1 MSKHPASGPAASCG
15 APDEGG
21 SHPDGSHPGA
31 PRPDTET
38 QQRLAAHRSTGA
50 DGPRPRTGDHDGGDG
65 HDGHDHGG
73 HGHDHGAGA
82 SRRRLAIAF
91 GITATVLIAE
101 LIGAAVTGS
110 LALLV
115 DAAHM
120 LVDAGGLLLALV
132 ASVLAARPRSPRR
145 TWGWMRAEILAAGI
159 QAAILLA
166 VGVYAAVEGIR
177 RLLDPPPPV
186 DSDVLLL
193 GAIGVIGLLANVI
206 SLLVLAGGRKS
217 SLNMRAAFLEVVN
230 DALGSVAVI
239 AAAVVIAL
247 TGWTGADA
255 VAGLLIAAMIMPR
268 ALALLRESGSV
279 LLESAPRGLDTQR
292 IAGHLET
299 IPHVVA
305 VHDLHASLIS
315 TGVPVLTAH
324 VIIDDECFRNG
335 TAPLVLDAL
344 QSCAVEHFPVAVR
357 HTTFQL
363 EPASHPQHESLGPAH
378 D

>member
-1 MSKHPASGPAASCG
+1 MSKHSAPGSTASCRP
-15 APDEGG
+15 PDD
-21 SHPDGSHPGA
+21 DGSRAG
-31 PRPDTET
+31 TET
-38 QQRLAAHRSTGA
+38 RHRLDAHRGA
-50 DGPRPRTGDHDGGDG
+50 GGAEPPHGG
-65 HDGHDHGG
+65 HGQDHGG
-73 HGHDHGAGA
+73 HGHSHDHGG
-82 SRRRLAIAF
+82 SRRRLTIAF

-101 LIGAAVTGS
+101 LIGAAITGS

-132 ASVLAARPRSPRR
+132 ASVLAARPRSPQR
-145 TWGWMRAEILAAGI
+145 TWGWMRAEILAAGV
-159 QAAILLA
+159 QAAILLT
-166 VGVYAAVEGIR
+166 VGVYAVIEGIR
-177 RLLDPPPPV
+177 RLVQPPPPV
-186 DSDVLLL
+186 DSEVLLL
-193 GAIGVIGLLANVI
+193 GAIGALGLLANVV
-206 SLLVLAGGRKS
+206 SLLVLMGGRKA
-217 SLNMRAAFLEVVN
+217 SLNMRAAFLEVIN

-255 VAGLLIAAMIMPR
+255 VAGLLIAALIMPR
-268 ALALLRESGSV
+268 ALSLLRESGSV
-279 LLESAPRGLDTQR
+279 LLESVPRGLDTR
-292 IAGHLET
+292 NIAEHLET
-299 IPHVVA
+299 VPHVVA

-324 VIIDDECFRNG
+324 VIIDDECFHDG

-363 EPASHPQHESLGPAH
+363 EPASHPQHESLGPGH
-378 D
+378 E